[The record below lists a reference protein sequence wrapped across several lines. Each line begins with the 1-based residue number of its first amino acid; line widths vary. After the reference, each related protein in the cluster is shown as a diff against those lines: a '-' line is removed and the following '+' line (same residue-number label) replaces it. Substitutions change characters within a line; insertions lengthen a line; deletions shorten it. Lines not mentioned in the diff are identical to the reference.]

1 MTAPQTKLDV
11 FRGKQG
17 KNNYR
22 VLKNLLAGPRTAY
35 DIHRSANEEMEYS
48 TSNRRLRD
56 LTKAGFLLQIN
67 ITTKTGRKRIHYGFT
82 MKGTIAALSFGNDEL
97 DEREWIQTIRNNS
110 KANFLFGLFDEAL
123 SLGLSI
129 ATIKHIF
136 VASLLKGVRNGFLNL
151 AADEDILAVNCGI
164 LLVKGLEEGVGSIDR
179 EKRRRVVEALYKY
192 CQKLP
197 FERYFGT
204 MTTVMLGIITH
215 RYLST
220 SKVFS
225 RLFARDENGDI
236 TYTFRPLSDRQADNL
251 FPFLSSYYSEVAWK
265 SIQAFRE
272 MAALLY
278 AVYDEY
284 GEDP

>member
-1 MTAPQTKLDV
+1 MMAPQTKLDV

-17 KNNYR
+17 RNNYQ
-22 VLKNLLAGPRTAY
+22 VLKNLLTGPRTAY
-35 DIHRSANEEMEYS
+35 DVHRSTDEKMEYS

-56 LTKAGFLLQIN
+56 LTKTGFLLQIDMPS
-67 ITTKTGRKRIHYGFT
+67 KTGRKTIHYAFT
-82 MKGTIAALSFGNDEL
+82 MKGAIAALSFGNDEL
-97 DEREWIQTIRNNS
+97 DEREWILVIRNNS
-110 KANFLFGLFDEAL
+110 KANPIFGLFDKVL
-123 SLGLSI
+123 RFGLSI
-129 ATIKHIF
+129 SDIKRIF
-136 VASLLKGVRNGFLNL
+136 VAPLLEGIRNGFLNL

-164 LLVKGLEEGVGSIDR
+164 LLVKGLEKGVGSI
-179 EKRRRVVEALYKY
+179 EKENRHKVVETLYKY
-192 CQKLP
+192 CLKLP

-220 SKVFS
+220 SKVFA

-236 TYTFRPLSDRQADNL
+236 QYTFRPLSDRRADNL

-272 MAALLY
+272 MASLLY

-284 GEDP
+284 GEK